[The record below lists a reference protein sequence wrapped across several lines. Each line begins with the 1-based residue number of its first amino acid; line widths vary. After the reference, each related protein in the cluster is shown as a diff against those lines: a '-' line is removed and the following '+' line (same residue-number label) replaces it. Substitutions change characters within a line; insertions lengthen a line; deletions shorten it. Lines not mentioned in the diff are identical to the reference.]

1 MKVIDDEN
9 EINLQMLRIKEAD
22 PKIEFWA
29 PVKVGVIASSGHLN
43 HFNQVNDEF
52 RIVLDEPDAFEDN
65 NISKKTATRFY
76 IPDLGIEFYSHFVNG
91 VQRGPWWF
99 ATPETIKVHERRELE
114 RFSPMRSASMTLVR
128 DGKTFKR
135 KLYDISAGGFSILL
149 SKSDIV
155 NIKEDE
161 TFDNIKITIDT
172 VDLNVKAEVVKIRKA
187 KPFKL
192 ENTPYAFKRIS
203 FRFIDLKPKMQ
214 TQLAK
219 LLQTVFD

>member
-9 EINLQMLRIKEAD
+9 EINLQLLRIKD
-22 PKIEFWA
+22 SDSRIEFWA
-29 PVKVGVIASSGHLN
+29 PVKVGVLASSGHLN
-43 HFNQVNDEF
+43 HFNQVNNEF
-52 RIVLDEPDAFEDN
+52 RIVLDEPEVFEDN

-114 RFSPMRSASMTLVR
+114 RFYPMRSASVTLEKE
-128 DGKTFKR
+128 GKTFKR

-161 TFDNIKITIDT
+161 LFKDIKLSIDT
-172 VDLNVKAEVVKIRKA
+172 VDLSVKAVVVKIRKA

-192 ENTPYAFKRIS
+192 ENTPYAFKRVS
-203 FRFIDLKPKMQ
+203 FRFLDLTPRMQ
-214 TQLAK
+214 EQLNK
-219 LLQTVFD
+219 LLVTVFD